1 MAENSGGK
9 HTRSTTHSGV
19 SAKRTGL
26 LERGHHGDRLRST
39 GPIRTRVPVRHRGHV
54 GQTGAVD
61 GGSMGGGDVDK
72 DSAGVETCG
81 SSWRARASLHFE
93 EGLKIP

>member
-1 MAENSGGK
+1 MVIDCVQRDRSEREFRYGTGGMLAK
-9 HTRSTTHSGV
+9 RERSTEAPWV
-19 SAKRTGL
+19 
-26 LERGHHGDRLRST
+26 
-39 GPIRTRVPVRHRGHV
+39 V
-54 GQTGAVD
+54 GTLIN
-61 GGSMGGGDVDK
+61 